1 MCLKRA
7 GSDGVGTAAKRAR
20 VDGPAASSLQQLDE
34 HCRFAT
40 LAEMHL
46 AHHSSVDPICVK
58 TVKPG
63 ARNDVHSFGKVP
75 RALLRDV
82 WDHQRQAHV
91 YEVLFPTPPP
101 RSCPA
106 VESAVAAEAAA
117 AVAKVYLDLEP
128 NKAQQTRGGITLAQG
143 IRLLPLA
150 FEVLS
155 SALQESYGVAWRY
168 DADRDAL
175 AVSCGRVTR
184 TTKAA
189 ANATSG
195 PPSNATTEYMKF
207 SAHLIVNAT
216 IRIPHD
222 EISDFKAALREAIET
237 KRGDEAF
244 AVDGISVADFMDTA
258 VYKPNQPFKLPYSA
272 KPGDADDRIQKP
284 CSLRRDESGAWTL
297 SSAGRSDLNAFLA
310 SHDPAGPVERL
321 ASIRAPAKAAARQTQ
336 KTGHTRASSDWDAYR
351 RRVEKMAP
359 PRPPGEHEE
368 TCEWYLRNMHVG
380 GGLIDHFGWVEI
392 MWCLREEG
400 CPVKTFLDFMDRRD
414 TKRPDAEL
422 RSKYESDRTKHK
434 AKYGIGFLRRLAHMC
449 GYETPPPPQ
458 QRVDRLLPVSDLVK
472 GHYLPPE
479 LLDTLFKEGRTGVSI
494 HAGTGNGKTVTI
506 NRFLANNPEERV
518 LAISNGRSWAIDFAQ
533 KTGIDSYL
541 DETCRVKDE
550 RVLQQS
556 PRLIISLESLG
567 RVARLVDGWN
577 ADGKG
582 WTLILDE
589 SESIGACTM
598 GEMLF
603 KSKDA
608 LDNLELFQKMVKTC
622 SRYALFDAYIGLGT
636 DLGKYIEDARKE
648 PPFRVKSG
656 YVPPERKLRFV
667 RLKAHFIGEIV
678 AALRHNEDCV
688 CVFAT
693 KKACDSMLLKIR
705 DGVQGLDVNILWYSS
720 DNQLRPGTDCNVLWR
735 SDGRVRLLV
744 YTGTI
749 RTGLSY
755 DCSPTNKPFDR
766 LFLAAGVCEKGPT
779 ARDFLGQAT
788 ARCRTFTDPEIVAYE
803 TAKGFVFGALPFTLR
818 EEDGQWRK
826 QPSDDERMH
835 TLRWIKPKR
844 QPNKAIK
851 PDHFSI
857 VSHSVATE
865 ATVRAKWA
873 KEKIKSPFL
882 QVAERLGSACLGLF
896 ARVEAEKLNSI
907 RCLDWQRLTAE
918 MNIAVVVDAADGCE
932 EREKHDRGWLLDK
945 YADTVLLETT
955 AEYEAVKLALEREE
969 CLPHSFGMKVNK
981 KVLATM
987 GAECDDPVALVPPAG
1002 LSDHERGRWTV
1013 DAEKERRRIVRS
1025 AMRRHDFDKNH
1036 QEAGDFREK
1045 LYDWFFATLH
1055 KGESRASKYWE
1066 LLRIANIKCSSD
1078 EILQGLHEK
1087 DRLAEVA
1094 TEKQKTAIAT
1104 KKAADLLKKLGVT
1117 LDDVVPSIKGGVS
1130 TWAAPGVDGR
1140 TLKAVRFEKGQFPD
1154 ADFQCLSVVG
1164 LMAVA
1169 VSTTRRREK
1178 RVNGHKLRTD
1188 HLAAVKRAHPELKHQ
1203 DAVRLANASYTRQKR
1218 PTRSQT
1224 TVYEIK
1230 PDDLGW
1236 KRVPEPECKAVGR
1249 KPGSLTYADYAKLDA
1264 TPLKDKGLAAYCRA
1278 NLPPPPTLGML
1289 ALLL

>member
-20 VDGPAASSLQQLDE
+20 VEGPAASSLTQLAE
-34 HCRFAT
+34 HCRFGR
-40 LAEMHL
+40 LAEMLL

-63 ARNDVHSFGKVP
+63 TRKDVHRFGKVP

-82 WDHQRQAHV
+82 WDHQLQAHV

-106 VESAVAAEAAA
+106 VESAVAAETAA

-128 NKAQQTRGGITLAQG
+128 SKAQQTRGGITLAQG
-143 IRLLPLA
+143 VRLLPLA

-175 AVSCGRVTR
+175 AVSCGR
-184 TTKAA
+184 
-189 ANATSG
+189 
-195 PPSNATTEYMKF
+195 
-207 SAHLIVNAT
+207 
-216 IRIPHD
+216 
-222 EISDFKAALREAIET
+222 
-237 KRGDEAF
+237 
-244 AVDGISVADFMDTA
+244 
-258 VYKPNQPFKLPYSA
+258 
-272 KPGDADDRIQKP
+272 
-284 CSLRRDESGAWTL
+284 
-297 SSAGRSDLNAFLA
+297 
-310 SHDPAGPVERL
+310 
-321 ASIRAPAKAAARQTQ
+321 
-336 KTGHTRASSDWDAYR
+336 
-351 RRVEKMAP
+351 
-359 PRPPGEHEE
+359 
-368 TCEWYLRNMHVG
+368 
-380 GGLIDHFGWVEI
+380 
-392 MWCLREEG
+392 
-400 CPVKTFLDFMDRRD
+400 
-414 TKRPDAEL
+414 
-422 RSKYESDRTKHK
+422 
-434 AKYGIGFLRRLAHMC
+434 
-449 GYETPPPPQ
+449 
-458 QRVDRLLPVSDLVK
+458 
-472 GHYLPPE
+472 
-479 LLDTLFKEGRTGVSI
+479 
-494 HAGTGNGKTVTI
+494 
-506 NRFLANNPEERV
+506 
-518 LAISNGRSWAIDFAQ
+518 
-533 KTGIDSYL
+533 
-541 DETCRVKDE
+541 
-550 RVLQQS
+550 
-556 PRLIISLESLG
+556 
-567 RVARLVDGWN
+567 
-577 ADGKG
+577 
-582 WTLILDE
+582 
-589 SESIGACTM
+589 
-598 GEMLF
+598 
-603 KSKDA
+603 
-608 LDNLELFQKMVKTC
+608 
-622 SRYALFDAYIGLGT
+622 
-636 DLGKYIEDARKE
+636 
-648 PPFRVKSG
+648 
-656 YVPPERKLRFV
+656 
-667 RLKAHFIGEIV
+667 
-678 AALRHNEDCV
+678 
-688 CVFAT
+688 
-693 KKACDSMLLKIR
+693 
-705 DGVQGLDVNILWYSS
+705 
-720 DNQLRPGTDCNVLWR
+720 
-735 SDGRVRLLV
+735 
-744 YTGTI
+744 
-749 RTGLSY
+749 
-755 DCSPTNKPFDR
+755 
-766 LFLAAGVCEKGPT
+766 
-779 ARDFLGQAT
+779 
-788 ARCRTFTDPEIVAYE
+788 
-803 TAKGFVFGALPFTLR
+803 
-818 EEDGQWRK
+818 
-826 QPSDDERMH
+826 
-835 TLRWIKPKR
+835 
-844 QPNKAIK
+844 
-851 PDHFSI
+851 
-857 VSHSVATE
+857 
-865 ATVRAKWA
+865 
-873 KEKIKSPFL
+873 
-882 QVAERLGSACLGLF
+882 ACLGLF
-896 ARVEAEKLNSI
+896 ARVEAEKLNST
-907 RCLDWQRLTAE
+907 RCLDWQRLTDE

-1002 LSDHERGRWTV
+1002 LSDHERARWTV

-1036 QEAGDFREK
+1036 QEAGDFREN

-1094 TEKQKTAIAT
+1094 TERQKTAIAT

-1140 TLKAVRFEKGQFPD
+1140 TLKAVPFEKGQFPD

-1169 VSTTRRREK
+1169 VSTTRCREK